1 MPRTATGKIQRRK
14 VAEHFL
20 GAAEKAEKAG
30 QPLKEVAT
38 SSVASTGTS
47 QAKPVDGADLV
58 ARSLAKMGVKYL
70 FGVVGIPVTALATF
84 AQKAGIRFIGL
95 RNEQAAGYAAGAAGY
110 LTGVPGALLTVSGPG
125 AVHGL
130 AGLSN
135 GLANSWPIVMISGS
149 APTEEVGRGGFQEFD
164 QIAIVKP
171 FVKYAGR
178 AENVRAVPNT
188 VQSAVSAAA
197 AGRPGAAYVDVP
209 AEVLHQE
216 VSEAEAAALLNALVD
231 IQPFYT
237 PGGLRKALSAPP
249 PDVAAAVSLL
259 RNARSPLV
267 VFGKGAAYA
276 HAEDGIRSLVDRTG
290 IPFIATP
297 MGKGVVP
304 DSHPLNAG
312 AARSLALAGADVAL
326 VVGAQLNWLLHFGE
340 PPRWGKDVKFIQIDI
355 SEDELKLRKPA
366 VPLLGD
372 ANAVLEQINVA
383 IKDEPFS
390 LGKDHPWVAKLREK
404 AEANG
409 KRLAESLAKDV
420 VPMNFQCSMRVVRD
434 ELAKVEGPH
443 PILVSEG
450 ANTMDVGRTV
460 LNQEEPRTRLDA
472 GTWGTMG
479 VGMGYAIAAAVVNDG
494 KRLVV
499 AVEGDSAFGFSA
511 VEVEVLVRYNL
522 PVVVIVFNNS
532 GIYGGDRR
540 EDAELGGPYASDPA
554 PTDFVSEARYDQ
566 IIEAFGGKGYFVRT
580 PAELVAACREAFA
593 AKKPAVINAV
603 IDPFAGSESG
613 RMHSRN

>member
-1 MPRTATGKIQRRK
+1 M
-14 VAEHFL
+14 
-20 GAAEKAEKAG
+20 
-30 QPLKEVAT
+30 
-38 SSVASTGTS
+38 
-47 QAKPVDGADLV
+47 
-58 ARSLAKMGVKYL
+58 
-70 FGVVGIPVTALATF
+70 
-84 AQKAGIRFIGL
+84 
-95 RNEQAAGYAAGAAGY
+95 
-110 LTGVPGALLTVSGPG
+110 
-125 AVHGL
+125 
-130 AGLSN
+130 
-135 GLANSWPIVMISGS
+135 
-149 APTEEVGRGGFQEFD
+149 
-164 QIAIVKP
+164 
-171 FVKYAGR
+171 
-178 AENVRAVPNT
+178 
-188 VQSAVSAAA
+188 
-197 AGRPGAAYVDVP
+197 
-209 AEVLHQE
+209 
-216 VSEAEAAALLNALVD
+216 
-231 IQPFYT
+231 
-237 PGGLRKALSAPP
+237 
-249 PDVAAAVSLL
+249 
-259 RNARSPLV
+259 
-267 VFGKGAAYA
+267 
-276 HAEDGIRSLVDRTG
+276 
-290 IPFIATP
+290 
-297 MGKGVVP
+297 
-304 DSHPLNAG
+304 
-312 AARSLALAGADVAL
+312 
-326 VVGAQLNWLLHFGE
+326 
-340 PPRWGKDVKFIQIDI
+340 QIDI

-409 KRLAESLAKDV
+409 MKLAESLAKDV

-434 ELAKVEGPH
+434 ELAKVEGPHPNLVSEGANKMDVGRTVLNQEEPRTRLDFLFKPRLVQTNPNPFLKPLSVWVEGPHPILVSEGANTMDVEGPH

-472 GTWGTMG
+472 GTWGITMG

-499 AVEGDSAFGFSA
+499 AVEGDSAVGFSA

-522 PVVVIVFNNS
+522 PFVVIVFNNS
-532 GIYGGDRR
+532 GIYGGVRR

-580 PAELVAACREAFA
+580 PAELAAACREAFA
-593 AKKPAVINAV
+593 AKKPAVINAI